1 MQLINGISNNLQKL
15 LRYFSETTFFVFFT
29 ELFLL
34 LTTFAVFCRRASLY
48 LNDLDVSILR
58 SALLAGTSSLLNFHK
73 LPGVSDNCHYIRSN
87 YTYALQCKYGLL
99 HQ

>member
-1 MQLINGISNNLQKL
+1 MKQLL
-15 LRYFSETTFFVFFT
+15 LCFFT

-34 LTTFAVFCRRASLY
+34 LTTFAVFCTRASLY
-48 LNDLDVSILR
+48 LNDLELSILR

-73 LPGVSDNCHYIRSN
+73 LPDVSDECHYIRSN
-87 YTYALQCKYGLL
+87 CTYALQCCKYGLL